1 MHGGSIR
8 HTTTSITGIIFF
20 SSQGVI
26 RHSSTG
32 QCLDRG
38 KDGSQYAVMNPCDG
52 RDAQKWLFSKYKDA

>member
-1 MHGGSIR
+1 MAD
-8 HTTTSITGIIFF
+8 IIFF

-52 RDAQKWLFSKYKDA
+52 RDAQNWLFSKYKDA